1 MFCFPLESLTII
13 IIHIFIIKNNS
24 KIFLFLFKKKISP
37 TPIRTDRL
45 YVVEYVVDMFITKQ
59 TKNNNNI

>member
-24 KIFLFLFKKKISP
+24 KIFLFLLKKISP